1 MKVFGIWGQ
10 GICLVIFQVGVF
22 AAPDYSW
29 MTYSWIEE
37 GAAAKRVEASIK
49 KYGPEKTLLHYRRA
63 AKEGDAEAQFFIAY
77 GHMEGELFDQDD
89 ALALGWLIKSAGQG
103 YSYAQSML
111 GMAYFEGNLGLTP
124 DVEEAL
130 NWFLKAAA
138 QGDAIAEFV
147 LAGFYLE
154 ETHKYS
160 NREKGIV
167 LLEKTARKGFA
178 DAQIKLA
185 CFYARGEGVMASPEL
200 ALTWGLKAA
209 EHENVQ
215 AQVEMAR
222 SYAGGH
228 GVKKDQKEAVKW
240 FSRAAK
246 NGDGYSQE
254 FLMYV
259 FADGDGVEASLGDAT
274 NWGLRAAMNGRINA
288 QIRMV
293 HAYGQGI
300 GVAVDHGESYAW
312 AIIVDHNGESE
323 WKEIVEPMFSVD
335 DKVRGY
341 RRARELEK
349 EMRALRREREANAPI
364 LNP

>member
-1 MKVFGIWGQ
+1 
-10 GICLVIFQVGVF
+10 
-22 AAPDYSW
+22 
-29 MTYSWIEE
+29 
-37 GAAAKRVEASIK
+37 
-49 KYGPEKTLLHYRRA
+49 
-63 AKEGDAEAQFFIAY
+63 
-77 GHMEGELFDQDD
+77 
-89 ALALGWLIKSAGQG
+89 
-103 YSYAQSML
+103 
-111 GMAYFEGNLGLTP
+111 
-124 DVEEAL
+124 
-130 NWFLKAAA
+130 
-138 QGDAIAEFV
+138 
-147 LAGFYLE
+147 
-154 ETHKYS
+154 
-160 NREKGIV
+160 
-167 LLEKTARKGFA
+167 
-178 DAQIKLA
+178 
-185 CFYARGEGVMASPEL
+185 MASPEL